1 MDSQE
6 VDPMDP
12 IRLDVRTRPAAF
24 LAAVAAILL
33 TLVMSGAAEAASWSV
48 QQRVATDPP
57 SAMTVDDLGH
67 THIVIAT
74 GTEMRYV
81 TDRTGRW
88 VSTRISGQG
97 GSVEPAIAIAAG
109 KVYVVYAFIGDC
121 DAERGCTTDPSMG
134 LYLTTNRT
142 GSWTT
147 TRIPGTRPAYWPSLR
162 MRDGKLHVSYQDRV
176 GIRYL
181 TDKSGAWVKTRVW
194 SRTAKLTSS
203 ARTSI
208 ALDDAGRP
216 HIAFMVTRGG
226 VGAQGIRLAS
236 RVGGRWSVS
245 NVSGGKDVL
254 DRVVISAD
262 GWPVVGYTSW
272 IGSTRRFRLCEII
285 DGDVFAYRTLPG
297 AGRGSFTLDPSGRVE
312 LVRWADGRLTWWAE
326 RSTGWT
332 HTSWSAPK
340 VSVAWVRAFGG
351 VEVVV
356 RDGFASKARAFS
368 TWVITRD

>member
-1 MDSQE
+1 
-6 VDPMDP
+6 MDP
-12 IRLDVRTRPAAF
+12 IRLDVRTRPAAV
-24 LAAVAAILL
+24 LATAVAILL
-33 TLVMSGAAEAASWSV
+33 TLVLAGAAEAAPWSV

-88 VSTRISGQG
+88 ASTRISGQG
-97 GSVEPAIAIAAG
+97 GSVEPTIAIAAG

-134 LYLTTNRT
+134 LYLTTNKT
-142 GSWTT
+142 GPWTT

-162 MRDGKLHVSYQDRV
+162 MRDGKLHISYNDRT

-181 TDKSGAWVKTRVW
+181 TSKSGDWVKSRVW
-194 SRTAKLTSS
+194 SRTAKLTSA

-208 ALDDAGRP
+208 ALDSAGRP
-216 HIAFMVTRGG
+216 HIGFMVTRAG
-226 VGAQGIRLAS
+226 VGNQGVRLAS
-236 RVGGRWSVS
+236 RVSGRWSISDVS
-245 NVSGGKDVL
+245 SGKDVL
-254 DRVVISAD
+254 DRVVISKD
-262 GWPVVGYTSW
+262 GWPVVGYMSGA
-272 IGSTRRFRLCEII
+272 GSTPRFRLCEII
-285 DGDVFAYRTLPG
+285 DGDVYAYRTLPG
-297 AGRGSFTLDPSGRVE
+297 TGKGSFTLDPSGRVK
-312 LVRWADGRLTWWAE
+312 LVRWLNGRLTWWAE
-326 RSTGWT
+326 RTSGWT
-332 HTSWSAPK
+332 HKSWSAPQ

-356 RDGFASKARAFS
+356 RDGFASKPHAFS
-368 TWVITRD
+368 TWVITRG